1 MKKSAAPALLLIFLV
16 IAVGIFVVFRISK
29 NEAPDTK
36 DPGISA
42 TATPEPTATTE
53 PTAEPTTAPTP
64 TPVATAASTAVSTPT
79 PTPTAR
85 PTETPV
91 PTMAPTAVP
100 NYAKSGEI
108 RSDSGTY
115 LNLLVK
121 WNLTDGETPTLK
133 LDVYVTSY
141 ALVTG
146 ESSSSVVVNI
156 GGNTSYVP
164 TKSLNL
170 TNTSLEETYLGSS
183 SVEVTP
189 GTDVPVNVT
198 WNFNGTY
205 SGKDVAAI
213 TAADTIHIG

>member
-1 MKKSAAPALLLIFLV
+1 MKKSAAPALILIFL
-16 IAVGIFVVFRISK
+16 ILAVGIFVVFRISR
-29 NEAPDTK
+29 NEAPDSQN
-36 DPGISA
+36 PGTAA
-42 TATPEPTATTE
+42 TATPEPTATTA
-53 PTAEPTTAPTP
+53 PTATPAPSATPVPTAAPTAVP
-64 TPVATAASTAVSTPT
+64 TATPVPT
-79 PTPTAR
+79 VA

-91 PTMAPTAVP
+91 PTAEPTAATD
-100 NYAKSGEI
+100 YEQTGEF

-146 ESSSSVVVNI
+146 ESSSSVVVNV
-156 GGNTSYVP
+156 GGNISYVP

>member
-1 MKKSAAPALLLIFLV
+1 MKKSAAPALILIFL
-16 IAVGIFVVFRISK
+16 ILAVGIFVVFRISR
-29 NEAPDTK
+29 NEAPDTQN
-36 DPGISA
+36 PGTAA
-42 TATPEPTATTE
+42 TATPEPTATTA
-53 PTAEPTTAPTP
+53 PTATPAPSATPVPTAAPTAVP
-64 TPVATAASTAVSTPT
+64 TATPVPT
-79 PTPTAR
+79 VA

-141 ALVTG
+141 ALITG
-146 ESSSSVVVNI
+146 ESSSSVVVNV
-156 GGNTSYVP
+156 GGNISYVP

>member
-1 MKKSAAPALLLIFLV
+1 MKKSAAPALILIFL
-16 IAVGIFVVFRISK
+16 ILAVGIFVVFRISR
-29 NEAPDTK
+29 NEAPDTQN
-36 DPGISA
+36 PGTAA
-42 TATPEPTATTE
+42 TATPEPTATTA
-53 PTAEPTTAPTP
+53 PTATPAPSA
-64 TPVATAASTAVSTPT
+64 TPVPTAV
-79 PTPTAR
+79 PTATPVPTVA

-146 ESSSSVVVNI
+146 ESSSSVVVNV
-156 GGNTSYVP
+156 GGNISYVP

>member
-1 MKKSAAPALLLIFLV
+1 MKKSAAPALILIFL
-16 IAVGIFVVFRISK
+16 ILAVGIFVVFRISR
-29 NEAPDTK
+29 NEAPDTQN
-36 DPGISA
+36 PGTAA
-42 TATPEPTATTE
+42 TATPEPTATTA
-53 PTAEPTTAPTP
+53 PTATPVPSATPVPTAAPTAVP
-64 TPVATAASTAVSTPT
+64 TATPVPT
-79 PTPTAR
+79 VA

-146 ESSSSVVVNI
+146 ESSSSVVVNV
-156 GGNTSYVP
+156 GGNISYVP

-170 TNTSLEETYLGSS
+170 TNTSLEETYLGNS

>member
-1 MKKSAAPALLLIFLV
+1 MKKSAAPALILIFL
-16 IAVGIFVVFRISK
+16 ILAVGIFVVFRISR
-29 NEAPDTK
+29 NEAPDTQN
-36 DPGISA
+36 PGTAA
-42 TATPEPTATTE
+42 TATPDPTATTA
-53 PTAEPTTAPTP
+53 PTATPAPSATPVPTAAPTAVP
-64 TPVATAASTAVSTPT
+64 TATPVPT
-79 PTPTAR
+79 VA

-146 ESSSSVVVNI
+146 ESSSSVVVNV
-156 GGNTSYVP
+156 GGNISYIP

>member
-1 MKKSAAPALLLIFLV
+1 MKKSAAPALILVFLIL
-16 IAVGIFVVFRISK
+16 AVGIFVVFRISR
-29 NEAPDTK
+29 NEAPDTQN
-36 DPGISA
+36 PGTAAI
-42 TATPEPTATTE
+42 ATPEPTATTA
-53 PTAEPTTAPTP
+53 PTATPAPSATPVPTAAPTAVP
-64 TPVATAASTAVSTPT
+64 TATPVPT
-79 PTPTAR
+79 VA

-146 ESSSSVVVNI
+146 ESSSSVVVNV
-156 GGNTSYVP
+156 GGNISYVP

>member
-1 MKKSAAPALLLIFLV
+1 MKKSAAPALILIFL
-16 IAVGIFVVFRISK
+16 ILAVGIFVVFRISR
-29 NEAPDTK
+29 NEAPDTQN
-36 DPGISA
+36 PGTAA
-42 TATPEPTATTE
+42 TATPEPTATTA
-53 PTAEPTTAPTP
+53 PTATPVPSATPVPTAAPTAVP
-64 TPVATAASTAVSTPT
+64 TATPVPT
-79 PTPTAR
+79 VA

-146 ESSSSVVVNI
+146 
-156 GGNTSYVP
+156 
-164 TKSLNL
+164 
-170 TNTSLEETYLGSS
+170 
-183 SVEVTP
+183 
-189 GTDVPVNVT
+189 
-198 WNFNGTY
+198 
-205 SGKDVAAI
+205 
-213 TAADTIHIG
+213 

>member
-1 MKKSAAPALLLIFLV
+1 MKKSAAPALILIFLV
-16 IAVGIFVVFRISK
+16 LAVGIFVVFRISR
-29 NEAPDTK
+29 NEAPDTQN
-36 DPGISA
+36 PGTAA
-42 TATPEPTATTE
+42 TATPEPTATTA
-53 PTAEPTTAPTP
+53 PTATP
-64 TPVATAASTAVSTPT
+64 TPSATPVPTAAPTAV
-79 PTPTAR
+79 PTATPVPTVA

-146 ESSSSVVVNI
+146 ESSSSVVVNV
-156 GGNTSYVP
+156 GGNISYVP

>member
-1 MKKSAAPALLLIFLV
+1 MKKSAAPALILIFL
-16 IAVGIFVVFRISK
+16 ILAVGIFVVFRISR
-29 NEAPDTK
+29 NEAPDTQN
-36 DPGISA
+36 PGTAA
-42 TATPEPTATTE
+42 TATPEPTATTA
-53 PTAEPTTAPTP
+53 PTATPAPSATSVPTAAPTAVP
-64 TPVATAASTAVSTPT
+64 TATPVPT
-79 PTPTAR
+79 VA

-146 ESSSSVVVNI
+146 ESSSSVVVNV
-156 GGNTSYVP
+156 GGNISYVP

>member
-1 MKKSAAPALLLIFLV
+1 MKKSAAPALILIFL
-16 IAVGIFVVFRISK
+16 ILAVGIFVVFRISR
-29 NEAPDTK
+29 NEAPDTQN
-36 DPGISA
+36 PGTAA
-42 TATPEPTATTE
+42 TATPEPTATTA
-53 PTAEPTTAPTP
+53 PTATPAPSATPVPTAAPTAVP
-64 TPVATAASTAVSTPT
+64 TATPVPT
-79 PTPTAR
+79 VA

-146 ESSSSVVVNI
+146 ESSSSIVVNV
-156 GGNTSYVP
+156 GGNISYVP

>member
-1 MKKSAAPALLLIFLV
+1 MKKSAAPALILIFLV
-16 IAVGIFVVFRISK
+16 LAVGIFVVFRISR
-29 NEAPDTK
+29 NEAPDTQN
-36 DPGISA
+36 PGTAA
-42 TATPEPTATTE
+42 TATPDPTATTA
-53 PTAEPTTAPTP
+53 PTATPAPSATPVPTAAPTAVP
-64 TPVATAASTAVSTPT
+64 TATPVPT
-79 PTPTAR
+79 VA

-146 ESSSSVVVNI
+146 ESSSSVVVNV
-156 GGNTSYVP
+156 GGNISYVP

>member
-1 MKKSAAPALLLIFLV
+1 MKKSAAPALILIFLV
-16 IAVGIFVVFRISK
+16 LAVGIFVVFRISR
-29 NEAPDTK
+29 NEAPDTQN
-36 DPGISA
+36 PGTAA
-42 TATPEPTATTE
+42 TATPDPTATTA
-53 PTAEPTTAPTP
+53 PTATPAPSATPVPTAAPTAVP
-64 TPVATAASTAVSTPT
+64 TATPVTTVA
-79 PTPTAR
+79 

-91 PTMAPTAVP
+91 PTMASTAVP

-146 ESSSSVVVNI
+146 ESSSSVVVNV
-156 GGNTSYVP
+156 GGNISYVP

>member
-1 MKKSAAPALLLIFLV
+1 MKKSAAPALILIFL
-16 IAVGIFVVFRISK
+16 ILAVGIFVVFRISR
-29 NEAPDTK
+29 NEAPDTQN
-36 DPGISA
+36 PGTAA
-42 TATPEPTATTE
+42 TATPEPTATTA
-53 PTAEPTTAPTP
+53 PTATPAPSATPVPTAAPTAVP
-64 TPVATAASTAVSTPT
+64 TATPVPT
-79 PTPTAR
+79 VA

-146 ESSSSVVVNI
+146 QSSSSVVVNV
-156 GGNTSYVP
+156 GGNISYVP

>member
-1 MKKSAAPALLLIFLV
+1 MKKSAAPALILIFL
-16 IAVGIFVVFRISK
+16 ILAVGIFVVFRISR
-29 NEAPDTK
+29 NEAPDTQN
-36 DPGISA
+36 PGTAA
-42 TATPEPTATTE
+42 TATPEPTATTA
-53 PTAEPTTAPTP
+53 PTATPVPSATPVPTAAPTAVP
-64 TPVATAASTAVSTPT
+64 TATPVPT
-79 PTPTAR
+79 VA

-91 PTMAPTAVP
+91 PTMAPSAVP

-146 ESSSSVVVNI
+146 ESSSSVVVNV
-156 GGNTSYVP
+156 GGNISYVP

>member
-1 MKKSAAPALLLIFLV
+1 MKKSAAPALILIFLV
-16 IAVGIFVVFRISK
+16 LAVGIFVVFRISR
-29 NEAPDTK
+29 NEAPDTQN
-36 DPGISA
+36 PGTAA
-42 TATPEPTATTE
+42 TATPEPTATTA
-53 PTAEPTTAPTP
+53 PTATPVPSATPVPTAAPTAVP
-64 TPVATAASTAVSTPT
+64 TATPVPT
-79 PTPTAR
+79 VA

-146 ESSSSVVVNI
+146 ESSSSVVVNV
-156 GGNTSYVP
+156 GGNISYVP

>member
-1 MKKSAAPALLLIFLV
+1 MKKSAAPALILIFL
-16 IAVGIFVVFRISK
+16 ILAVGIFVVFRISR
-29 NEAPDTK
+29 NEAPDTQN
-36 DPGISA
+36 PGTAA
-42 TATPEPTATTE
+42 TATPEPTATTA
-53 PTAEPTTAPTP
+53 PTATPVPSATPVPTAAPTAVP
-64 TPVATAASTAVSTPT
+64 TATPVPT
-79 PTPTAR
+79 VA

-146 ESSSSVVVNI
+146 ESSSSVVVNV
-156 GGNTSYVP
+156 GGNISYVP

>member
-1 MKKSAAPALLLIFLV
+1 M
-16 IAVGIFVVFRISK
+16 
-29 NEAPDTK
+29 
-36 DPGISA
+36 
-42 TATPEPTATTE
+42 
-53 PTAEPTTAPTP
+53 
-64 TPVATAASTAVSTPT
+64 
-79 PTPTAR
+79 
-85 PTETPV
+85 
-91 PTMAPTAVP
+91 
-100 NYAKSGEI
+100 
-108 RSDSGTY
+108 
-115 LNLLVK
+115 K

-133 LDVYVTSY
+133 LDVYVTFY

-146 ESSSSVVVNI
+146 ESSSSVVVNV
-156 GGNTSYVP
+156 GGNISYVP

-170 TNTSLEETYLGSS
+170 TNTSLEETYLDSS

>member
-1 MKKSAAPALLLIFLV
+1 MKKSAAPALILIFL
-16 IAVGIFVVFRISK
+16 ILAVGIFVVFRISR
-29 NEAPDTK
+29 NEAPDSQN
-36 DPGISA
+36 PGTAA
-42 TATPEPTATTE
+42 TATPEPTATTA
-53 PTAEPTTAPTP
+53 PTATPAPSATPVPTAAPTAVP
-64 TPVATAASTAVSTPT
+64 TATPVPT
-79 PTPTAR
+79 VA

-146 ESSSSVVVNI
+146 QSSSSVVVNV
-156 GGNTSYVP
+156 GGNISYVP

-183 SVEVTP
+183 SVDVTS

-198 WNFNGTY
+198 WHFNGTY
-205 SGKDVAAI
+205 SNRNIDTIVAE
-213 TAADTIHIG
+213 DTIHIN

>member
-1 MKKSAAPALLLIFLV
+1 MKKSIRAAAAALLIPILLALTGCSLTVDSVMSV
-16 IAVGIFVVFRISK
+16 IA
-29 NEAPDTK
+29 
-36 DPGISA
+36 
-42 TATPEPTATTE
+42 
-53 PTAEPTTAPTP
+53 
-64 TPVATAASTAVSTPT
+64 
-79 PTPTAR
+79 

-108 RSDSGTY
+108 RSESGTY

-146 ESSSSVVVNI
+146 ESSSSVVVNV
-156 GGNTSYVP
+156 GGNISYVP